1 MYNFFVAF
9 LGVFYAGQATAQVFM
24 FSTSKRT
31 VYSLDRE
38 SHG

>member
-24 FSTSKRT
+24 FSTST
-31 VYSLDRE
+31 SASFPVE
-38 SHG
+38 PG